1 MSEVDLKTQE
11 ADDAVYVSDDTL
23 NALVGYNI
31 KRISNVFQH
40 DLAHTLKP
48 LELRMITFTVL
59 VMIVDNPGVRQSQLA
74 ASLSI
79 ERPNCV
85 VIIDE
90 LEQRNL
96 IKRTQESTD
105 RRAYGLYVT
114 AAGRAL
120 HKRALRAVTAHEK
133 ALLAGFNSKQL
144 KQINEAT
151 VLLGSLLKNTR
162 HAYDVSGSKA

>member
-96 IKRTQESTD
+96 IKRTQEST
-105 RRAYGLYVT
+105 
-114 AAGRAL
+114 
-120 HKRALRAVTAHEK
+120 
-133 ALLAGFNSKQL
+133 AGFNSKQL